1 MGLQQRGLG
10 LQERQIGL
18 QQRSL
23 DIKKDMDAF
32 NYQLNKDHIDF
43 NKKMLTANTIVH
55 MTGATA
61 NLVSAGVSLYNAF
74 DNYSKQ
80 QEIKIQNQAKNDLEL
95 QITQDILSGKTRFT
109 TDENGQLTYTGLTP
123 EAEAIKESYL
133 KRVKEEMGG
142 LKWGNARRAK
152 ENIEQMYSDLNVG
165 AAKMIADKT
174 YKDVQNEF
182 STNLQNAIQDFIKTG
197 DTFLYQQ
204 TMNQAKEWMS
214 EEVWNQ
220 YKVKAEEEMKMG
232 RMKNT
237 AQSVA
242 QSDGMEAVRIFLEG
256 QDLTEDQRAAIF
268 SQAQQAS
275 NQAVTAATTA
285 AIETY
290 NTKLT
295 NGGTIGDSYR
305 AAIANPSS
313 NPAVAEAAKKA
324 AQAAQFESLSNR
336 FGQDLAGSDA
346 MSVEE
351 LKQLRKVYENRRR
364 DYQDQGT
371 LYDQHMARFDREI
384 AQSQAR
390 SGGGSSASTRI
401 EAENVMANLFVQFN
415 NKELSGPS
423 AIRGIDQLR
432 ELSPLKAAEY
442 EAKILGGGDNPAA
455 KETYL
460 ALDAIIQANKPKSN
474 APADEKIN
482 YEKNA
487 QDVRQAIFQAYF
499 DGKRGEELTQLVE
512 GYRKEMATKV
522 LQDAFQ
528 KGTIGSTGAF
538 GSADKTATAFA
549 FHSNQGNLDLR
560 YSERTTDARRPEE
573 TTPLTIGGEKAEQ
586 VMQQAAERNRDWA
599 NYQLENKGLRLTN
612 INYEK
617 DAGGDR
623 NGRVSYSAS
632 DGNTYRINAESETG
646 SRFLERLENGRW
658 VRVNF
663 RDIPSTSPPRGT
675 RNKY

>member
-1 MGLQQRGLG
+1 ML
-10 LQERQIGL
+10 
-18 QQRSL
+18 
-23 DIKKDMDAF
+23 
-32 NYQLNKDHIDF
+32 DF
-43 NKKMLTANTIVH
+43 NKQMLPWQIGIQAAGTLSHVLSSA
-55 MTGATA
+55 
-61 NLVSAGVSLYNAF
+61 VSIYNAI
-74 DNYSKQ
+74 DSYSKQ
-80 QEIKIQNQAKNDLEL
+80 KEIKLGEDFRSAMENQKAYEIYHGIKPE
-95 QITQDILSGKTRFT
+95 ITFDEKTGK
-109 TDENGQLTYTGLTP
+109 YSALTP
-123 EAEAIKESYL
+123 ESQKIKNDFL
-133 KRVKEEMGG
+133 QRVKDEMSGP
-142 LKWGNARRAK
+142 KWGNAGRA
-152 ENIEQMYSDLNVG
+152 EEMISQIYSDINT
-165 AAKMIADKT
+165 ASAKMLGVEAERLLTQQFAINR
-174 YKDVQNEF
+174 KDGI
-182 STNLQNAIQDFIKTG
+182 QNAIAG
-197 DTFLYQQ
+197 DLTLYNQ
-204 TMNQAKEWMS
+204 TMKQAKDWMPDHVL
-214 EEVWNQ
+214 EQ
-220 YKVKAEEEMKMG
+220 MTAEDMRTIRSGQVENAAMQIG
-232 RMKNT
+232 GAN
-237 AQSVA
+237 
-242 QSDGMEAVRIFLEG
+242 GMDAVGAFLKE
-256 QDLTEDQRAAIF
+256 QDLTKAQSAAIF

-285 AIETY
+285 ATETY
-290 NTKLT
+290 NTKLS

-324 AQAAQFESLSNR
+324 AQTVQFESLSNR

-351 LKQLRKVYENRRR
+351 LKQLRKVYENRRS

-384 AQSQAR
+384 AQSQTR

-482 YEKNA
+482 YDKNA

-499 DGKRGEELTQLVE
+499 DGIRGEDLAQLVE
-512 GYRKEMATKV
+512 GYRKEMASKV
-522 LQDAFQ
+522 LQEAFQ

-549 FHSNQGNLDLR
+549 YHSNQGNLDLR
-560 YSERTTDARRPEE
+560 YSERTTDARRPED
-573 TTPLTIGGEKAEQ
+573 TTTLTIGGEKAEQ
-586 VMQQAAERNRDWA
+586 VMQQAAEKNRDWA
-599 NYQLENKGLRLTN
+599 NYQLYKKGLQLTG

-632 DGNTYRINAESETG
+632 DGNTYRINAESENG
-646 SRFLERLENGRW
+646 SRFLERFENGRW

-663 RDIPSTSPPRGT
+663 RDIPYTAPPRGT
-675 RNKY
+675 LNKY